1 MMHKR
6 NIALWLAGMVAIG
19 IAGAVWQSP
28 LVTAQPVTAAAPA
41 PKPRVA
47 KPVRPTETATI
58 RLPIIVAPAEEAAI
72 HARLAGFIGDRRVE
86 IGDRV
91 KAGQVLAQ
99 IDAPEQER
107 EQQQLRAA
115 LAQAEAQ
122 VRLAAA
128 NLRRTEPLVAQGHVS
143 RAILDQRQAEAAS
156 AEASRD
162 AVAADLARI
171 QEQLAFRE
179 VRAPFDG
186 VVVERLV
193 ERGDLVAGDQPGSGE
208 PLFRVARVE
217 RLRVVID
224 APQSTVASLVPG
236 ILVKVGFPEFP
247 GQSFDAKVARTAG
260 LIDRRT
266 GTMRVEAEMDNPDG
280 RIPAGMAGTLEL
292 TDGTSQPLRISLA
305 ALVTREGKPHVAAL
319 REGRVH
325 FLPVVL
331 GRNLG
336 PQVEVLSGLDGNEE
350 LLLNPNSLLTDGGPS
365 S

>member
-1 MMHKR
+1 MMRKR
-6 NIALWLAGMVAIG
+6 NIALLLGGVAGMALAAAI
-19 IAGAVWQSP
+19 WQSP
-28 LVTAQPVTAAAPA
+28 LVTAQPAPAAALA
-41 PKPRVA
+41 PKPRVV
-47 KPVRPTETATI
+47 KPVRPTEAATI
-58 RLPIIVAPAEEAAI
+58 RLPISVAPEEEAAI
-72 HARLAGFIGDRRVE
+72 HARLAGFVGERRVE

-91 KAGQVLAQ
+91 KAGQVLAL
-99 IDAPEQER
+99 IEAPEQVR
-107 EQQQLRAA
+107 EQQRLRAA
-115 LAQAEAQ
+115 LAEAEAQ

-128 NLRRTEPLVAQGHVS
+128 NLRRTEPLVTQGHVS

-193 ERGDLVAGDQPGSGE
+193 ERGDLVAGDQPGTGA
-208 PLFRVARVE
+208 PLFRIARVD

-224 APQSTVASLVPG
+224 APQSTVRSLVPG
-236 ILVKVGFPEFP
+236 VVVKVGFPEFP

-260 LIDRRT
+260 LIDRTT
-266 GTMRVEAEMDNPDG
+266 GTMRVEAEMDNPDAA
-280 RIPAGMAGTLEL
+280 IPAGMAGTLEL
-292 TDGTSQPLRISLA
+292 TDGTSRPLRISLA
-305 ALVTREGKPHVAAL
+305 ALVTREGQPHVAAL
-319 REGRVH
+319 RDGHVH
-325 FLPVVL
+325 FLPVSL

-350 LLLNPNSLLTDGGPS
+350 LMLNPNSLLTDGGPS